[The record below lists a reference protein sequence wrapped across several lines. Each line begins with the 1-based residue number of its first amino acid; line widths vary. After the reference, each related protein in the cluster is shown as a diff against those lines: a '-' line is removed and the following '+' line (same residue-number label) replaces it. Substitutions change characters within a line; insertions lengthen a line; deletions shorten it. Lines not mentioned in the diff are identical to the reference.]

1 MKDTPSKGKRKL
13 FLLKIDLPALAA
25 VILFAG
31 MIFLYLIPGFEKV
44 MMDRK
49 RSLLHEMTASA
60 YSLLEHFHS
69 QENTGTLGGSEAR
82 EQARAAINTIR
93 YGDDLKDY
101 FWITDRQPVMI
112 AHPYRPDL
120 DGKDL
125 TDFHDSRGKAIF
137 VEFVRA
143 VADDGESY
151 VEYMWQWNDDSTRIV
166 PKLSYVRLFE
176 PWGWVIGTGIY
187 IEDVRTEIRR
197 MEFRALAISGVF
209 GLVIF
214 ALLFAISRQSHRIE
228 QKRSLAEEELRKSR
242 ELYRTLAEAASE
254 GVIIWSDQGLQANK
268 TLLSWIGYAGEE
280 IIALPISEILIS
292 RDIQDAGTPGKLYE
306 DLAARQYVEC
316 MLKTRNGRQV
326 SCHAD
331 LSRITLGEQQGVLVV
346 VRPATSLSS
355 ATDIQLP
362 VSLLENSGTGF
373 FRITYGKKPRFIH
386 ATTPALNIIGFS
398 DLKELNQQ
406 NPDALFADAHQFGQI
421 RHTLESG
428 RNILNR
434 EVLIRRKNG
443 TEVRALVTIVFTDKG
458 TDEKWFDGSVE
469 YLSASSSGPGLPLSG
484 NDAFGASYITGAPV
498 SSIMRPPLTC
508 PENTPVTRAVSLMK
522 ETATGV
528 IVVVNSSGDPM
539 GVADAGSIGF
549 AVAEGTPPDSAI
561 FRFMKAPPLFIREDA
576 LVSTAMEKI
585 GHSVTGCLLVVTADG
600 KLTGLITNEELAHAS
615 SMAPGLI
622 MNEIAGAG
630 TANGLKN
637 IYQNSH
643 KATLAMVPGNAD
655 PHTLSLNIS
664 SVADALCAKV
674 IDLCIEAEGKPPCRF
689 AFIQTGSAGR
699 REQSF
704 LTDQDNAIIF
714 ENPEGNNLETVNRYF
729 LSLGKRI
736 NDMLDNVGFHLCKG
750 NNMAGNPKWCQPI
763 DRWKGYFSDWIRMPG
778 PSEILDVSIFFDFR
792 FCYGDAALSTELR
805 EHVKSNLRTSDI
817 FFYHM
822 SMALKQFNPSH
833 SVLSEETTDI
843 KRLLMPLT
851 GVIRLYALKHG
862 LEGLSTVDRI
872 LELHEGKH
880 ISPEILRDA
889 LRAWKDLAY
898 IRLSH
903 QASCINSGREPDN
916 RVDFRVRYAD
926 MQFLAA
932 RAIDDINN
940 LVLKSGNDFHSV
952 TI

>member
-1 MKDTPSKGKRKL
+1 MKDSPSKGKRKL
-13 FLLKIDLPALAA
+13 LLLKIDLPALAA

-49 RSLLHEMTASA
+49 RILIHEMTAST
-60 YSLLEHFHS
+60 YSLLEHYHS
-69 QENTGTLGGSEAR
+69 LEKGGALEGTEAR
-82 EQARAAINTIR
+82 AQAGAAINAIR

-101 FWITDRQPVMI
+101 FWITDRHPVMI

-120 DGKDL
+120 EGQDL
-125 TDFHDSRGKAIF
+125 TDFHDSGGKAIF
-137 VEFVRA
+137 VEFVQA
-143 VADDGESY
+143 VAANGESY

-197 MEFRALAISGVF
+197 MEIRALAISGVF

-214 ALLFAISRQSHRIE
+214 ALLFAISRQSHSIE
-228 QKRSLAEEELRKSR
+228 KKRSQAEEELRKSR

-268 TLLSWIGYAGEE
+268 TLLSWIGYEDEE
-280 IIALPISEILIS
+280 IINLPIAEILVS
-292 RDIQDAGTPGKLYE
+292 REIQDTDSHGKLYE
-306 DLAARQYVEC
+306 ELAARQYIDC
-316 MLKTRNGRQV
+316 MLKTKNGRQV
-326 SCHAD
+326 PCHAD
-331 LSRITLGEQQGVLVV
+331 LSRITLGERQGVLAVL
-346 VRPATSLSS
+346 RPSTILSS
-355 ATDIQLP
+355 AAGMQLP
-362 VSLLENSGTGF
+362 VPLLDHAGTGF

-386 ATTPALNIIGFS
+386 ATAPVLNITGYS
-398 DLKELNQQ
+398 DLKELSHQ
-406 NPDALFADAHQFGQI
+406 NPEALFADSHQFGQI
-421 RHTLESG
+421 RKTLEEG
-428 RNILNR
+428 RNISDRVL
-434 EVLIRRKNG
+434 LIRRKSG
-443 TEVRALVTIVFTDKG
+443 TEVRVIVTIVLTDSG
-458 TDEKWFDGSVE
+458 ADEKWVDGSVE
-469 YLSASSSGPGLPLSG
+469 YLSASSSGTGLPLTG
-484 NDAFGASYITGAPV
+484 NDPFGASYITGAPV
-498 SSIMRPPLTC
+498 SVIMKPPLTC
-508 PENTPVTRAVSLMK
+508 PENTPLTRAVSLMK
-522 ETATGV
+522 ETATQV
-528 IVVVNSSGDPM
+528 IVVVNGSGEPM

-549 AVAEGTPPDSAI
+549 AMAEGAAPDSAI

-576 LVSTAMEKI
+576 SVATAMEKT
-585 GHSVTGCLLVVTADG
+585 GHGQTGCLLAVAANG
-600 KLTGLITNEELAHAS
+600 KLTGLITSEELAHAS

-622 MNEIAGAG
+622 MNDIAGAG
-630 TANGLKN
+630 TASSLSK
-637 IYQNSH
+637 IYHNSH

-655 PHTLSLNIS
+655 PHTLSLHIS
-664 SVADALCAKV
+664 SIADAICLKV

-714 ENPEGNNLETVNRYF
+714 ENLEGEKLEKANAYF

-736 NDMLDNVGFHLCKG
+736 NGMLDTVGFHLCKG
-750 NNMAGNPKWCQPI
+750 NNMAGNQQWCQPV
-763 DRWKGYFSDWIRMPG
+763 DRWKSYFSDWIRMPG

-792 FCYGDAALSTELR
+792 YCYGDNSLSNELR
-805 EHVKSNLRTSDI
+805 DYVKTSLKTSDI

-822 SMALKQFNPSH
+822 SMALKQFNISH
-833 SVLSEETTDI
+833 SLLSEETTDI
-843 KRLLMPLT
+843 KRLLMPIT

-862 LEGLSTVDRI
+862 LDGLSTIDRI
-872 LELHEGKH
+872 LELHDGKH
-880 ISPEILRDA
+880 IGPDLLRDA

-903 QASCINSGREPDN
+903 QGSCLNSGREPDN

-940 LVLKSGNDFHSV
+940 LVLKAGNDFHSV